1 MIQGK
6 NHLTD
11 RDLLDSVQ
19 VYHYRFHHLIHDIAL
34 NLNQELKIVPAQL
47 PELKIVLIHLPGPR
61 KVQNQNQSQG
71 KILLM
76 DTPPIKLTTTI

>member
-6 NHLTD
+6 SHLTD

-19 VYHYRFHHLIHDIAL
+19 VYHYRFHHLIHDI
-34 NLNQELKIVPAQL
+34 VPVQL

>member
-1 MIQGK
+1 MTQGK
-6 NHLTD
+6 NRLTD

-19 VYHYRFHHLIHDIAL
+19 VYHYRFHQLIHDIAL
-34 NLNQELKIVPAQL
+34 SLNQELKIVPAQ
-47 PELKIVLIHLPGPR
+47 LPGPR